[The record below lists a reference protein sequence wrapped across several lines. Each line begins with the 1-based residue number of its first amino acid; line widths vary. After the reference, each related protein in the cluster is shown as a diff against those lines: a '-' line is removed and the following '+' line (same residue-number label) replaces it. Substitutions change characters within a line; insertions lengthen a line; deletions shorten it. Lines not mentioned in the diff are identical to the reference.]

1 MKDNTKPLLLSF
13 LLFFIGLFLGVTL
26 SIHYEVHENVN
37 IAPFLERE
45 LNEGKLSFSYIFKNN
60 LKVSLLLS
68 FGGALTFGGL
78 TFLNLV
84 FNGMN
89 LGVLFYEALASN
101 DIGIFLLLILPHGI
115 FEIPGLIIAG
125 SAGFKIPY
133 ELLKFALGK
142 KEEIIS
148 EEMLRVLQT
157 CGDID
162 SPNTHCSHNRKQNNT
177 KTGRKTV
184 IISNRRI
191 AVRKPIQNLYL
202 FF

>member
-148 EEMLRVLQT
+148 EEDAKEFFKLVVISIVL
-157 CGDID
+157 ILIAA
-162 SPNTHCSHNRKQNNT
+162 
-177 KTGRKTV
+177 
-184 IISNRRI
+184 IIESKI
-191 AVRKPIQNLYL
+191 TLKLAEKL
-202 FF
+202 